1 MASDSKEL
9 KDKVAIIGIG
19 TSKISY
25 GIITNLL
32 QQGAT
37 VVVPAQSSRHLKLLQ
52 HHLAG
57 FNTDK
62 LVTLLTDLPD
72 YDKALELVEM
82 VHEAYGPLD
91 LVVVP
96 FEYLSANDNLSDI
109 SIAGWQ
115 RAVEENLATYFIACR
130 AAINAMKQRGEGTLV
145 AIIDMDGLA
154 KRTHNSMTDMLM
166 AGQIRMARSF
176 FEEVKNSGVK
186 FHHLFINNLDT
197 GTNRKQTAGE
207 EITPEIIGQY
217 IITLYKDDKQAI
229 QGPFLFF
236 MGKGFPDMQHYFNNN

>member
-1 MASDSKEL
+1 MASDRKEL
-9 KDKVAIIGIG
+9 KDKVAIIVIG
-19 TSKISY
+19 TSKVSY

-37 VVVPAQSSRHLKLLQ
+37 VIVPAQSSHHLKLLLQ
-52 HHLAG
+52 HLAG
-57 FNTDK
+57 FNTEK
-62 LVTLLTDLPD
+62 LVTMLADLPD

-176 FEEVKNSGVK
+176 FEEVKDSSVR
-186 FHHLFINNLDT
+186 FHHLFINNLTD
-197 GTNRKQTAGE
+197 TNRKQTAGE
-207 EITPEIIGQY
+207 EITPEIIGEY
-217 IITLYKDDKQAI
+217 IITLYKDDKPGKR
-229 QGPFLFF
+229 GPFLFF

>member
-1 MASDSKEL
+1 MASNRKVL

-19 TSKISY
+19 TSKVSY
-25 GIITNLL
+25 GVITNLL

-37 VVVPAQSSRHLKLLQ
+37 VVVPAQSSHHLKLLRQ
-52 HHLAG
+52 HLAG

-62 LVTLLTDLPD
+62 LVTFLTDLPD

-82 VHEAYGPLD
+82 VHETYGPLD

-96 FEYLSANDNLSDI
+96 FEYLSANDNLSNI
-109 SIAGWQ
+109 SVGGWQ

-130 AAINAMKQRGEGTLV
+130 AGINAMKQRGEGMFV
-145 AIIDMDGLA
+145 AIIDMDGQE
-154 KRTHNSMTDMLM
+154 KQTHNSMTDMLM

-176 FEEVKNSGVK
+176 FESVKDSGVK

-197 GTNRKQTAGE
+197 GTNREQTTGE
-207 EITPEIIGQY
+207 EITPEIIGEY
-217 IITLYKDDKQAI
+217 IITLYEDDKQSDHS
-229 QGPFLFF
+229 PFLFF
-236 MGKGFPDMQHYFNNN
+236 TGKGFPDLQHYFNNN

>member
-1 MASDSKEL
+1 MAIENKEL
-9 KDKVAIIGIG
+9 KDKVAVIGIG
-19 TSKISY
+19 TSKVSY

-37 VVVPAQSSRHLKLLQ
+37 VVVPAQSSHHLKLLQ
-52 HHLAG
+52 QHLAG

-62 LVTLLTDLPD
+62 LVTLLADLPD
-72 YDKALELVEM
+72 YDKALELVDM
-82 VHEAYGPLD
+82 IHEAYGPLD

-130 AAINAMKQRGEGTLV
+130 AAINAMRQRGEGMFV
-145 AIIDMDGLA
+145 ALINTDGLA
-154 KRTHNSMTDMLM
+154 KQTHNSTTDMLM
-166 AGQIRMARSF
+166 AGQIKMARSF
-176 FEEVKNSGVK
+176 FEALKNSGVK

-197 GTNRKQTAGE
+197 GTNREQTAGE
-207 EITPEIIGQY
+207 VITPEIIGRY
-217 IITLYKDDKQAI
+217 IITLYKDDKQSRHS
-229 QGPFLFF
+229 PFLFF
-236 MGKGFPDMQHYFNNN
+236 MGEDFPDMHHYLNNN